1 MKVYSPNDMATILQI
16 KPATLRKYSAL
27 LEQYGYQIERNSQN
41 HRYYRDK
48 DIIAIRNVIR
58 GTGGDVTLE
67 QSVQNVIKLQS
78 SSELTNDIN
87 NGDKVNNSDIKELK
101 EMVQALTDKVD
112 QQQEYINSHLKER
125 DELLMQSM
133 NELMESKKQIATA
146 EEKKKGFFARL
157 FDK

>member
-1 MKVYSPNDMATILQI
+1 MKVYSPNDMAMILQI

-58 GTGGDVTLE
+58 GADGDVTLE
-67 QSVQNVIKLQS
+67 ESVQNVVKLQS
-78 SSELTNDIN
+78 GSEVTNDTN
-87 NGDKVNNSDIKELK
+87 SGDIANDTAIQELK
-101 EMVQALTDKVD
+101 EMVQTLTDKVD
-112 QQQEYINSHLKER
+112 QQQEYINNHLKER
-125 DELLMQSM
+125 DRVLINTM
-133 NELMESKKQIATA
+133 NELMDSQKQIATSK
-146 EEKKKGFFARL
+146 EKKGFLARF